1 MHLHF
6 CPLCH
11 GARAEAELRVFSG
24 GQGPT
29 GSSFVM
35 SDFQRE
41 RRGHGRKAGVGALVQ
56 AGLLSSSGSP
66 ASVFSSGEW
75 VDQVKSRSCLPRL
88 LSRGT
93 DSTVARRCP
102 HSGTPGGSREGQPQ
116 KGAGTEA
123 DGGVFLLSSS
133 SLRMLAFGLVF
144 RFSLLPVS
152 MKWTPNP
159 CALLRM
165 RFFIIEV
172 RSHKTNHLKVY
183 SSVAFSTKSP
193 GSVTHEQ
200 SHPCSPSSRPSAFFV
215 FVDCPALDIACKR
228 LVRREGVCVWLPSV
242 IRMFSVFVYLV
253 AASGRRPS

>member
-1 MHLHF
+1 MISRGSCYEARFHLHF

-29 GSSFVM
+29 GSS

-41 RRGHGRKAGVGALVQ
+41 QRGHGRKAGVGALVQ
-56 AGLLSSSGSP
+56 AGLLSSSGSL

-88 LSRGT
+88 LSHGT
-93 DSTVARRCP
+93 DSTVARCCP
-102 HSGTPGGSREGQPQ
+102 HSGTPRGLREDQPQ

-123 DGGVFLLSSS
+123 DADVFPLSSS

-144 RFSLLPVS
+144 RFSLLPFSV
-152 MKWTPNP
+152 KWTPNP
-159 CALLRM
+159 CALLQM
-165 RFFIIEV
+165 RFFIIEL

-200 SHPCSPSSRPSAFFV
+200 SHPCSPSSRPSAFF
-215 FVDCPALDIACKR
+215 R
-228 LVRREGVCVWLPSV
+228 LCGLPC
-242 IRMFSVFVYLV
+242 
-253 AASGRRPS
+253 SGRCM